1 MTVRVVL
8 HQDRIRIKS
17 GIIDYRKL
25 KDDIK
30 IINKI
35 HKNEEKTTLKE
46 KVDQVE
52 EVDSFE
58 NIWSG
63 LILKLIYE
71 G

>member
-58 NIWSG
+58 NI
-63 LILKLIYE
+63 
-71 G
+71 